1 MGAACV
7 GNTGVLKPSISCP
20 RTIRVRSAE
29 MSVPSAALAEH

>member
-7 GNTGVLKPSISCP
+7 GNTGVLKPTIPCP

-29 MSVPSAALAEH
+29 MSVPLATLVEH